1 MTEKKPLDPIYEVHA
16 LAGETLAL
24 QAVLFGIL
32 PRLAALSPELKAAL
46 SAGFD
51 DAADFVEH
59 IAIKLGNE
67 AHPAHAA
74 KALQIV
80 EGMRTNTLGKPEK
93 PRATIQE

>member
-1 MTEKKPLDPIYEVHA
+1 MADKNPMDPLYEVHA

-24 QAVLFGIL
+24 QSILFGIL
-32 PRLAALSPELKAAL
+32 PRLAALSPEIKEAL

-51 DAADFVEH
+51 DAANLVEQ
-59 IAIKLGNE
+59 IALKYGDQ

-80 EGMRTNTLGKPEK
+80 EGIRSSTLGKPQK
-93 PRATIQE
+93 PG